1 MQIIVLYIFSL
12 PQWLYLQIIS
22 NQSYLFITV
31 CNEEILSRFVAHHHH
46 HLPLHLLCFC
56 WRTSMLFRQ
65 NRLLGSQRQIV
76 CFQYLLYNF
85 LHNILTDIFFFAVA
99 ERPAVGV
106 TSSKRNHGRISEV
119 SKARGVYG
127 GGSLVRPTGKKN
139 RAMSSMTKSASLA
152 VLQVTAAIL
161 VHLFFHWQCIP
172 LLYVQTGFVA
182 KIQNL

>member
-1 MQIIVLYIFSL
+1 MKRYYRDLLLIITIIF
-12 PQWLYLQIIS
+12 
-22 NQSYLFITV
+22 LFISFAFA
-31 CNEEILSRFVAHHHH
+31 EELQCCSDK
-46 HLPLHLLCFC
+46 
-56 WRTSMLFRQ
+56 TD
-65 NRLLGSQRQIV
+65 
-76 CFQYLLYNF
+76 YLV
-85 LHNILTDIFFFAVA
+85 HK

-161 VHLFFHWQCIP
+161 VHLFFH
-172 LLYVQTGFVA
+172 
-182 KIQNL
+182 

>member
-1 MQIIVLYIFSL
+1 
-12 PQWLYLQIIS
+12 
-22 NQSYLFITV
+22 
-31 CNEEILSRFVAHHHH
+31 
-46 HLPLHLLCFC
+46 
-56 WRTSMLFRQ
+56 MLFRQ

-85 LHNILTDIFFFAVA
+85 FHNILTDIFCFAVA

-152 VLQVTAAIL
+152 VIQVTVAIL
-161 VHLFFHWQCIP
+161 LQLFLCWNAYSYSMCKLVLLQRSKIYKFDLNHLIHIH
-172 LLYVQTGFVA
+172 
-182 KIQNL
+182 